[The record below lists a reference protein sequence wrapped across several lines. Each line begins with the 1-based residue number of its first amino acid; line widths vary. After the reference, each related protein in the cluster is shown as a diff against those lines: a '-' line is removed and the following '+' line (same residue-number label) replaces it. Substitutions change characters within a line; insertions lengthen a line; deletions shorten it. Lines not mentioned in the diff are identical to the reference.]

1 MKKSEPKEVFKSL
14 CDVSAEDVET
24 LYSKHEKLLRQK
36 IDDTRDAYLG
46 FIFPMDRSDFKAV
59 QAALGISEAT
69 GRKLYRLGT
78 DITSFK
84 PNGIGPGTLTNHIVG
99 SSILIL
105 RGRSLDT
112 GLASVTDKNLEEL
125 VSEYEEIV
133 YEIAN
138 ARRAW
143 FGKIYFPAIAFSNA
157 LKVFGGKVSDDEL
170 FRVASIHGFGNFA
183 NDRKTIR
190 GDFGI
195 GVWLALLGNV

>member
-1 MKKSEPKEVFKSL
+1 MQSNSKREIKAL
-14 CDVSAEDVET
+14 CDITSKDVES
-24 LYSKHEKLLRQK
+24 LYAKYEKQLRQK
-36 IDDTRDAYLG
+36 IDDTRNAYLG
-46 FIFPMDRSDFKAV
+46 FIFPMDRSDFKSV
-59 QAALGISEAT
+59 QTALGIDEAT

-84 PNGIGPGTLTNHIVG
+84 PNGVGPGTLTNHIVG
-99 SSILIL
+99 SSILAL

-112 GLASVTDKNLEEL
+112 GLSSVTDDNLAEL
-125 VSEYEEIV
+125 ISEYEETI

-138 ARRAW
+138 ARRTW

-157 LKVFGGKVSDDEL
+157 LKVFGSKVSDDEL